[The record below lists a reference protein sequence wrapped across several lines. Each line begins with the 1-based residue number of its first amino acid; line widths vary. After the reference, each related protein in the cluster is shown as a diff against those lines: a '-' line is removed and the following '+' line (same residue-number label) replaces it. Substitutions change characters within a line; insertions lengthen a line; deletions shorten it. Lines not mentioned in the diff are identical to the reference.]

1 MHDVTELIEEKLSP
15 VPQNPSGSLF
25 SFLPK
30 PSTKRGT
37 RAGLEESSWL
47 LEGAGPQGV
56 ALWRLNLKRSIFDAF
71 TASPMLCTVLK
82 QMVQGL
88 PPPLSRR

>member
-37 RAGLEESSWL
+37 RAGLEESSRL
-47 LEGAGPQGV
+47 LEGAGPQGL
-56 ALWRLNLKRSIFDAF
+56 ALWRLNLKRSIFDF
-71 TASPMLCTVLK
+71 TAGPMLCAVLK
-82 QMVQGL
+82 QMVQHS